1 MDQERYFMLRAD
13 ENLEAVLLNEGD
25 QVELY
30 YVPGDGT
37 EKIVKAKLGKVIGN
51 AETQE
56 VQE

>member
-1 MDQERYFMLRAD
+1 MKIWKRCCSMR
-13 ENLEAVLLNEGD
+13 
-25 QVELY
+25 VELY